1 MKISR
6 ANFQSSI
13 SLLVIMGLAGCA
25 TTGPISEAQPPHNPT
40 ISSPPSVSV
49 PPPVIPPAP
58 PVVPPT
64 QTIINSALIFEKSA
78 FAALPSWAEFDLS
91 IARRAF
97 AKNCAQWANKDPNS
111 QLSQTVSYS
120 GKISDWAAPCAKVLD
135 KTIADKDFW
144 EQNFTPWK
152 ISADGASSRLTSYFE
167 PIINANLI
175 ADSINNEPLFGKPTD
190 LLSIDLGAF
199 DASLRGKSVVGRID
213 GARFVPYRS
222 RAEIAPQN
230 APIVAWTNMGDALSL
245 QIQGSGRLLL
255 PDGRQYRAAFA
266 GHNGKAFGSVARELI
281 RRGELQASGAS
292 ADAIKNWFEKADP
305 KIAREVIN
313 ANPRTVFFELKPI
326 NDPKEG
332 PKGGAGI
339 PLEAGGALAVD
350 TAYHAYGVPIFVSAF
365 NPRISASENTVLNR
379 LVIAQDTGGA
389 IKGPIRGDYY
399 WGTGVDAGISAGRIN
414 HDVNFWAL
422 LPKTLEPIKNQA
434 Q

>member
-1 MKISR
+1 MKVTR
-6 ANFQSSI
+6 L
-13 SLLVIMGLAGCA
+13 SLKTGLSLIILLALSACA
-25 TTGPISEAQPPHNPT
+25 TTGPISEAQPPQKPK
-40 ISSPPSVSV
+40 SSV
-49 PPPVIPPAP
+49 PPIIAP
-58 PVVPPT
+58 PPPIAPPPVLPQPV
-64 QTIINSALIFEKSA
+64 QTGVNSVLNFERAEFSS
-78 FAALPSWAEFDLS
+78 LPSWSELDLS
-91 IARRAF
+91 ISRRAF
-97 AKNCAQWANKDPNS
+97 ARSCSVWGGRDSNLP
-111 QLSQTVSYS
+111 LSDTVTYS
-120 GKISDWAAPCAKVLD
+120 GKIADWVGVCARVND
-135 KTIADKDFW
+135 RNINDRDFW

-152 ISADGASSRLTSYFE
+152 VSAEGITGRLTSYFE
-167 PIINANLI
+167 PIINANFNQD
-175 ADSINNEPLFGKPTD
+175 AINNEPLFGKPSD

-245 QIQGSGRLLL
+245 QIQGSGRLVL
-255 PDGRQYRAAFA
+255 PDGRQFRAAFA

-292 ADAIKNWFEKADP
+292 ADAIKNWFQKADP

-326 NDPKEG
+326 NNPNEG
-332 PKGGAGI
+332 PRGGAGI
-339 PLEAGGALAVD
+339 PLEAGGALAID

-365 NPRISASENTVLNR
+365 NPRISASENTILNR

-399 WGTGVDAGISAGRIN
+399 WGTGVEAGISAGRIN
-414 HDVNFWAL
+414 HDVNFWTL
-422 LPKTLEPIKNQA
+422 LPKTIEPVKSQNK
-434 Q
+434 